1 MIRRALG
8 VAAGAAA
15 LALVPTSAL
24 AYNEVGDVPGSVAQG
39 VPFNITLDGP
49 NENAYFGLSI
59 ASANVPD
66 SAIEIAGSQ
75 YLEKPTTNG
84 TATFTVTLNEPAT
97 YTVVGTA
104 ANGEVVLEETVTA
117 GTAAAADGSSS
128 GSGSGASLPDT
139 GSGSTPLLIGAA
151 GLLAAGAGAMT
162 FARRRQAQV

>member
-1 MIRRALG
+1 MILRALG

-39 VPFNITLDGP
+39 VPFDITLDGP

-59 ASANVPD
+59 AAANVPD

-75 YLEKPTTNG
+75 YLEKPTANG

-117 GTAAAADGSSS
+117 GTAAAGGGST
-128 GSGSGASLPDT
+128 GGDSGASLPDT
-139 GSGSTPLLIGAA
+139 GSSSTPLMIGAA
-151 GLLAAGAGAMT
+151 GLLAVGAGAMT